1 MCDVVCVMW
10 CKAETKKNKNKKNKN
25 KKTNKIKTRFEL
37 DSSRQHPRREQ
48 TGKKKR
54 EKRGRREGERH
65 HQNDHNQVHAS
76 SLIMPRTHLPLQPRD
91 VGVKLLDAGIKRF
104 ALIE

>member
-48 TGKKKR
+48 TGKKKERKEGGGR
-54 EKRGRREGERH
+54 EKDITKAIA
-65 HQNDHNQVHAS
+65 NCA
-76 SLIMPRTHLPLQPRD
+76 
-91 VGVKLLDAGIKRF
+91 
-104 ALIE
+104 